1 MTESIP
7 TTWNDE
13 RDAAFFGIA
22 ENLTAGGFTDS
33 TALLADAVSAGA
45 DLTARIDTVLQDLIA
60 AESWEAMATRCVA
73 RTTPHHRDLVPVPV
87 VTRRP
92 AAS

>member
-13 RDAAFFGIA
+13 RDTAFFGITEKLA
-22 ENLTAGGFTDS
+22 AGGFAED
-33 TALLADAVSAGA
+33 TALLATAVFAVD
-45 DLTARIDTVLQDLIA
+45 DLAAQIEKMLQDIVA
-60 AESWEAMATRCVA
+60 AESWETMAR
-73 RTTPHHRDLVPVPV
+73 RSTTGSKPHHRDLVPVPIAAP
-87 VTRRP
+87 RR